1 MKKQTLQ
8 SEGAACTR
16 MESGDLLISRRRVRG
31 VFVIVFG
38 LLLALGGVWMF
49 ILSLLRG
56 PLKGLL
62 YGGVLL
68 ALGGLLAY
76 VGYRALTGPEISIEV
91 ADRLIHVRARGS
103 QSAQMR
109 SFDDLSG
116 PVEVTTMD
124 IVFPLEIVR
133 LRFLDGEPLT
143 LCMTGDKKKSQAVVQ
158 WLEEAFAPPGMPS
171 DCPACGAWN
180 APGIE
185 VCGECGVALGSVAA

>member
-1 MKKQTLQ
+1 MKKRTLRL
-8 SEGAACTR
+8 EGVACTL
-16 MESGDLLISRRRVRG
+16 MENGDVLISRRRVRG

-49 ILSLLRG
+49 VLSLPHE

-62 YGGVLL
+62 YAGMLL

-76 VGYRALTGPEISIEV
+76 VGYRGLTGPEISIEV
-91 ADRLIHVRARGS
+91 ADRLIRVRARGS

-116 PVEVTTMD
+116 SVEVTTRD

-133 LRFLDGEPLT
+133 LHFLDGEPLT
-143 LCMTGDKKKSQAVVQ
+143 LFMTGDKKKSQAIVQ
-158 WLEEAFAPPGMPS
+158 WLEEAFEPKDIPEE
-171 DCPACGAWN
+171 CPACGAWVK
-180 APGIE
+180 PGSE
-185 VCGECGVALGSVAA
+185 VCGECGVGLRGVAA